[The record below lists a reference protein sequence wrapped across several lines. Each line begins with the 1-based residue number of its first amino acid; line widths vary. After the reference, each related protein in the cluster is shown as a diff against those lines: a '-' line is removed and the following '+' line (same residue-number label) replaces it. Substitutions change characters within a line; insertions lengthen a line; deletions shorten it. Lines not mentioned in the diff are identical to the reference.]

1 MSGELAA
8 LATAVCWTGSSLLF
22 ALATRRVGGI
32 PTNQFR
38 LLAAVPCLLVLQAA
52 LLGTVWPDLS
62 AGRLWLLVASG
73 LVGLVVGDIGYF
85 YALGVIGPRLG
96 SVLMATWPAMATAI
110 TWAFLG
116 DRPDVAMAAGI
127 VVTMVG
133 VVLVLLRGRDGVA
146 WCGEIPRGR
155 RNLAIAG
162 ALLGALG
169 QAVGSVLANVAAA
182 PGSDAPAGVP
192 GLSCALVR
200 MVAAAVGI
208 TAVTLL
214 QGKLLAWRAVVA
226 DRRALGSAL
235 GGMVFGPVLGVWLS
249 MEALAHARIGV
260 AATLMATTPVFMMPV
275 ARFAYGARIGFLGAV
290 GTVLAVGGVALLML
304 QRG

>member
-1 MSGELAA
+1 MPGELAA
-8 LATAVCWTGSSLLF
+8 LATAICWTGSSLFF
-22 ALATRRVGGI
+22 ALATRRAGGI

-38 LLAAVPCLLVLQAA
+38 LLAAVPCLLVLHQV
-52 LLGTVWPDLS
+52 LLGTLWPGLS
-62 AGRLWLLVASG
+62 GERLGLLVASG
-73 LVGLVVGDIGYF
+73 LAGLVIGDIGYF
-85 YALGVIGPRLG
+85 YALGAIGPRLG

-116 DRPDVAMAAGI
+116 DRPSLAMAAGI
-127 VVTMVG
+127 VVTMGG

-146 WCGEIPRGR
+146 WNADLAPGK
-155 RNLAIAG
+155 RNLAMAG

-169 QAVGSVLANVAAA
+169 QAVGSVLVGAAAA
-182 PGSDAPAGVP
+182 PGADAPAGVP

-208 TAVTLL
+208 TLVALL
-214 QGKLLAWRAVVA
+214 QGQGFAWRAVVV
-226 DRRALGSAL
+226 DRRALGAAL

-249 MEALAHARIGV
+249 MVALAHARIGI

-275 ARFAYGARIGFLGAV
+275 ARFVYGARIGFLGAV
-290 GTVLAVGGVALLML
+290 GTVLAVLGVGLLML
-304 QRG
+304 QCG